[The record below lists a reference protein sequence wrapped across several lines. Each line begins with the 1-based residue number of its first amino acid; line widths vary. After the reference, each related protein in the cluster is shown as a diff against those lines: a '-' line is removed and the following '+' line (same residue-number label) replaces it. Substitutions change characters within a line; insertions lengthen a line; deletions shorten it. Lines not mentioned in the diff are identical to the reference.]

1 MSKALAQ
8 LGQTLALYPKCKV
21 DADCMGYFDAQNIK
35 SGCCAS
41 LSLDKGISHDE
52 TELIDVDGKNK
63 LAWIVD
69 YVQEEAEVAFSR
81 EGWPYFDGDPPAL
94 ICLDQKEIDEVT

>member
-8 LGQTLALYPKCKV
+8 LGQTLALYPKCKTLE
-21 DADCMGYFDAQNIK
+21 DCMGWFDAQNIK

-41 LSLDKGISHDE
+41 LSLDKGIVHDE
-52 TELIDVDGKNK
+52 TELIKGDAENK

-69 YVQEEAEVAFSR
+69 YV
-81 EGWPYFDGDPPAL
+81 
-94 ICLDQKEIDEVT
+94 